1 MQAYDLAPLFRS
13 TVGFDRLAQ
22 RAEAARRGNDASSY
36 PPYNIEKQGADG
48 YAITLAVAGFAPE
61 DLTVEVED
69 GVLTVAGRRQRA
81 GEADA
86 GQPTLLH
93 RGIAFRDFV
102 RRFQLADHV
111 AVDGADLDNGLLTVR
126 LHREEPRASKPRQV
140 PVTRAA

>member
-48 YAITLAVAGFAPE
+48 YAITLAVAGFASD
-61 DLTVEVED
+61 DLTVEVAD
-69 GVLTVAGRRQRA
+69 GVLTVSGRRPRP
-81 GEADA
+81 DA
-86 GQPTLLH
+86 EREGPALLH

-102 RRFQLADHV
+102 RRFQLADQV
-111 AVDGADLDNGLLTVR
+111 KVDGADLDNGLLTIR
-126 LHREEPRASKPRQV
+126 LHREEPQATTPRRV